1 MTEKNSDFIEVFL
14 LLVHLADGGAKGGT
28 QAVKLLLHGRPLLL
42 QALHLIS
49 CIGQRLEFTASIGS
63 GVPVVD
69 ERLLLL
75 IVLLLA
81 LSRFLVKKGLFI
93 GKFLLV
99 VSFLVEPVGHFFGTV
114 VLLLRF
120 THFCLESSDF
130 IGDFCLCRLVQ
141 ECDVL
146 QQVFQPVALILLFLA
161 GVIDLFADFGI
172 DIGAGHL
179 LEQVGF
185 LVIVAVQELGKF
197 ALSEHDCAEE
207 LLHVQPD
214 SLLDKLFNLF
224 DFAVVAVLGRTLVG
238 HDHAHGLLDS
248 AIHLV
253 ARAVHVPCGLVG
265 DAVVIVKGQ
274 LNIGA
279 DGPATQQ
286 LPHVVGP
293 EAFLVL
299 ALSAAAGVVCPL
311 GGIQARRVAIQ
322 GQADAV
328 DDSGFA
334 RPRFSGDQEQMLVGQ
349 RCGIKIDYGMLDGCD
364 IVDCEFLE
372 FHCLF
377 ASWTN

>member
-1 MTEKNSDFIEVFL
+1 MLFLVDCVLQAHVRRELLFGGKEVIFAVDDLVDVQVVIFLLRLLHGVFLGLALLQCLLESFFGLGKQAQIALKTGGVGRNVVTCRLAVLHLRFDGAHGLIHLAVGLLLTEKNSDFIEDFL
-14 LLVHLADGGAKGGT
+14 LLVHLADGGAQGST
-28 QAVKLLLHGRPLLL
+28 QAVKLLLHGRPLLI
-42 QALHLIS
+42 QALHLLS
-49 CIGQRLEFTASIGS
+49 CIGQRLELTTSIGC

-93 GKFLLV
+93 DKFLLV
-99 VSFLVEPVGHFFGTV
+99 VSFLVEPVGHFLGAV

-146 QQVFQPVALILLFLA
+146 QQVFQPVALILLFLT
-161 GVIDLFADFGI
+161 GLINLFADFGI

-238 HDHAHGLLDS
+238 HDHAYGLLDS

-253 ARAVHVPCGLVG
+253 A
-265 DAVVIVKGQ
+265 
-274 LNIGA
+274 
-279 DGPATQQ
+279 
-286 LPHVVGP
+286 
-293 EAFLVL
+293 
-299 ALSAAAGVVCPL
+299 
-311 GGIQARRVAIQ
+311 
-322 GQADAV
+322 
-328 DDSGFA
+328 
-334 RPRFSGDQEQMLVGQ
+334 
-349 RCGIKIDYGMLDGCD
+349 
-364 IVDCEFLE
+364 
-372 FHCLF
+372 
-377 ASWTN
+377 